1 MTQEEEKAK
10 ELVEKFEKHFNES
23 DQYSINLDSEIRFY
37 AKQCAIIC
45 VNEIIY
51 SKPISPQKSDYIM
64 LESELLDNSL
74 EYWNKVLIEIE
85 KL

>member
-1 MTQEEEKAK
+1 MTQEQEKARSLIHK
-10 ELVEKFEKHFNES
+10 FVQFTPAEEELEWE
-23 DQYSINLDSEIRFY
+23 Y

-45 VNEIIY
+45 VNEIID

-64 LESELLDNSL
+64 LESELLDNSR
-74 EYWNKVLIEIE
+74 EYWNKVLTEIE